1 MRARPRKFAAI
12 QYQGC
17 CGIFACLMAAG
28 IKLKTAAE
36 LDSYRLLFK
45 QQRLVRKNM
54 RNWLGGTYEMERLAI
69 LRFLGLHGQRVRHK
83 AKTLQKLLRER
94 CIYQTKTQYIVTITG
109 HCYYVRT
116 NHRKTKLFCM
126 DQRGKQL
133 RIRSSDLQRD
143 FRKRIESVLRVTP
156 YSHQLRSRLRPRSTF
171 KPLCNHTFQR
181 KIVD

>member
-1 MRARPRKFAAI
+1 MHMRPRKFAAI
-12 QYQGC
+12 QFQGC

-45 QQRLVRKNM
+45 KQRLVRKNM
-54 RNWLGGTYEMERLAI
+54 RNWLGGTYDTERLAI
-69 LRFLGLHGQRVRHK
+69 LRFLRLHVQQVRHK

-126 DQRGKQL
+126 DQRGKQM
-133 RIRSSDLQRD
+133 RIKSTDLQRD
-143 FRKRIESVLRVTP
+143 SYKRIESVLRVTP
-156 YSHQLRSRLRPRSTF
+156 YSYCLRTGLCSGSFF
-171 KPLCNHTFQR
+171 KPFCNHAF
-181 KIVD
+181 